1 MAETRNSHAWRA
13 HLPAGAGPDHLDLL
27 AAGSLPAAWRRL
39 AEAGPDRPALWA
51 AERGWRSRGEL
62 EAASARV
69 AGRLRRAGLAA
80 GDRVLGPGPERRRR
94 AWLDAGPQAAGKAG
108 AFAAESVT
116 RAGPMSLVDDAG
128 RMASELV
135 ASALRHTDAP
145 VELTVDAGGDVVRI
159 EVRDDDSTAPGT
171 GKVVSFEL
179 RQP

>member
-1 MAETRNSHAWRA
+1 MAYN
-13 HLPAGAGPDHLDLL
+13 LFPVVPDTGTLK
-27 AAGSLPAAWRRL
+27 AARL
-39 AEAGPDRPALWA
+39 ATEITGNPGSWVRLDCQHVRHVQRPVEPGL
-51 AERGWRSRGEL
+51 EL
-62 EAASARV
+62 ECPVCPPSV
-69 AGRLRRAGLAA
+69 GGGLPLR
-80 GDRVLGPGPERRRR
+80 RVLGRGPERRRR
-94 AWLDAGPQAAGKAG
+94 AWLDAGPQAPGKAG

-159 EVRDDDSTAPGT
+159 EVRDDDSTALGT

-179 RQP
+179 REAQARA